1 MKNVSLIL
9 CAVFSAVLISCAT
22 AKGVE
27 NVAGELILSG
37 EQKQAYISAQMDK
50 IFHPSGAKSAFEVP
64 QGWQRQRFKVGSA
77 YAEHMRSKTKRGN
90 RVILQLHGGG
100 YLFGLSD
107 AHRLLGVNQAQ
118 LAGASDVYYSDY
130 RLAPQNTYPAALQ
143 DAVALYREMLNR
155 GILAKNIIL
164 IGDSA
169 GGNLAV
175 ELALYLKEHNLP
187 RPGVI
192 VLVSPWATMEVLE
205 GTSRSFNES
214 KDQALG
220 KGTPLF
226 ESVKKA
232 EYIGDIDRKDPRVS
246 PIYADI
252 SGLSPTLIQ
261 AGGSELFLSECE
273 ELARKFAAD
282 GVEVSFSAYAGMP
295 HDFALL
301 LPHMRESLNSLQEIA
316 DFVNRYMR

>member
-1 MKNVSLIL
+1 MKKICLVL
-9 CAVFSAVLISCAT
+9 CVAFSAVLIFFSVT
-22 AKGVE
+22 NNVE
-27 NVAGELILSG
+27 NEVNEVILDG

-50 IFHPSGAKSAFEVP
+50 MFRSGGVKSAFEVP
-64 QGWQRQRFKVGSA
+64 QGWEWQRFKVGSA
-77 YAEHMRSKTKRGN
+77 YAEHMRSNTKHGN

-118 LAGASDVYYSDY
+118 LAGVSDVYYSDY

-187 RPGVI
+187 QPGVI
-192 VLVSPWATMEVLE
+192 ILISPWATMEVLE

-246 PIYADI
+246 PIYADL

>member
-1 MKNVSLIL
+1 MKKVSLIL

-37 EQKQAYISAQMDK
+37 EQKQAYISAYMDK
-50 IFHPSGAKSAFEVP
+50 IFHPSGAKSAFEIP
-64 QGWQRQRFKVGSA
+64 QGWQQQRFKVGSA
-77 YAEHMRSKTKRGN
+77 YAEHMHSNAKRGD

-100 YLFGLSD
+100 YVLGLSD
-107 AHRLLGVNQAQ
+107 AHRLLGVKQAE

-143 DAVALYREMLNR
+143 DAIALYEELLNR
-155 GILAKNIIL
+155 KISAKNIIL

-192 VLVSPWATMEVLE
+192 VLVSPWASMEVH
-205 GTSRSFNES
+205 GASRSFNES
-214 KDQALG
+214 KDQVLG
-220 KGTPLF
+220 KSTPLF
-226 ESVKKA
+226 EPVKKA
-232 EYIGDIDRKDPRVS
+232 EYIGSLDRKDPRVS
-246 PIYADI
+246 PVYADL
-252 SGLSPTLIQ
+252 SGLAPTLIQ
-261 AGGSELFLSECE
+261 AGGNELFLSECE
-273 ELARKFAAD
+273 ELAKKFAAD
-282 GVEVSFSAYAGMP
+282 GVEVSLSVYAGMP

-301 LPHMRESLNSLQEIA
+301 LPQMRESVNSLQEIA
-316 DFVNRYMR
+316 DFANRYMR